1 MKLIKTNWEDK
12 KITNE
17 VDKLISTMMTGN
29 YLLRK
34 STLKTF
40 C

>member
-17 VDKLISTMMTGN
+17 VDKLISHYDDGN
-29 YLLRK
+29 YLSRK